1 MKRFQDKLH
10 TPQFLVTTEVVPPK
24 GTDLSGLEKIVPIL
38 QRSADAV
45 NVTDGSGAM
54 MRATPLAVSH
64 WLFKREIDP
73 IFQITC
79 RDRNRLALQADLLG
93 ASILG
98 VRNIL
103 ILTGDDP
110 KQGDH
115 PEAKPVFD
123 VTSSQLMQVARQLEE
138 GKDMAGKE
146 LTGAPEFCIGAAANP
161 GNPKLDDEMSKCQAK
176 MASGAEFFQTQAVFD
191 IEGFRKF
198 ARAIAPL
205 DAKCLAGILLLKSA
219 KMARY
224 MNEHVWGIKV
234 PEALIDR
241 MERAKDLRAECVEIA
256 AELIRGIKD
265 LAAGVHVYPLGWD
278 ELIPDVLREAGI
290 PR

>member
-1 MKRFQDKLH
+1 MKRFQDKLS
-10 TPQFLVTTEVVPPK
+10 TNQFLVTSEVVPPK
-24 GTDLSGLEKIVPIL
+24 GTDLSELEKVVPIL
-38 QRSADAV
+38 QRSVDAV

-54 MRATPLAVSH
+54 MRATPLAISH
-64 WLFKREIDP
+64 WLFKRDIDP

-115 PEAKPVFD
+115 PDAKPVFD
-123 VTSSQLMQVARQLEE
+123 VTSGQLMHVARQLEK
-138 GKDMAGKE
+138 GQDMAGKE
-146 LTGAPEFCIGAAANP
+146 LTGKPEFCIGAAANP
-161 GNPKLDDEMSKCQAK
+161 GNPKLEEEASKCQQKKDA
-176 MASGAEFFQTQAVFD
+176 GAEFFQTQAVFD
-191 IEGFRKF
+191 IEGFRTF
-198 ARAIAPL
+198 AQAVAPL
-205 DAKCLAGILLLKSA
+205 KAKCLAGVLLLKSA

-234 PEALIDR
+234 PDTLMDR
-241 MERAKDLRAECVEIA
+241 MERAADKRAECVKIA
-256 AELIRGIKD
+256 GELIRGIKD
-265 LAAGVHVYPLGWD
+265 VAGGVHLYPLGWD
-278 ELIPDVLREAGI
+278 DLIPDVLKEAGVS
-290 PR
+290 R